1 MREIML
7 SGQYMKTPADLHKY
21 IKSEMLF
28 PYHGRTLGRTHE
40 DRVSDAYHVDSFL
53 CYAG

>member
-21 IKSEMLF
+21 IESEMLF
-28 PYHGRTLGRTHE
+28 PEGRTHE